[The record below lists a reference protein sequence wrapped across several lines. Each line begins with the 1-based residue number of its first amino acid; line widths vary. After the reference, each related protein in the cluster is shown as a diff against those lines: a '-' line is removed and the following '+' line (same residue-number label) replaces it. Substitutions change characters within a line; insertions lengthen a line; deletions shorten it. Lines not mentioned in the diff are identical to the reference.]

1 MKKLLSFLLVVG
13 LVLVLCPLAF
23 ADSSRTSPLKTS
35 GVLTSNQL
43 VRGRGIDVYRIM
55 CNGTGATSQFGLYD
69 VATKG
74 LEAVADC
81 EFEIYEATSGEGHYI
96 DFGENP
102 LKFDT
107 GCSLVIYNGAIVL
120 HYR

>member
-1 MKKLLSFLLVVG
+1 MKKLLSFLLVIGLVVG
-13 LVLVLCPLAF
+13 LCSSAC

-35 GVLTSNQL
+35 GALTSNQL
-43 VRGRGIDVYRIM
+43 VAGHGIDIYRIM
-55 CNGTGATSQFGLYD
+55 VNNTAGSLTFGLYD
-69 VATKG
+69 TATLGAETVAR
-74 LEAVADC
+74 C
-81 EFEIYEATSGEGHYI
+81 EIEIYEATDGEGHYI

-107 GCSLVIYNGAIVL
+107 GCSLVVTNGAIVL

>member
-13 LVLVLCPLAF
+13 LVLALCPLAF
-23 ADSSRTSPLKTS
+23 ADSRRTSPLKTS
-35 GVLTSNQL
+35 GALTSNQ
-43 VRGRGIDVYRIM
+43 VVSGHGIDVYRIM
-55 CNGTGATSQFGLYD
+55 CNGTAATSKFGLYD
-69 VATKG
+69 AGTGDATVAN
-74 LEAVADC
+74 C
-81 EFEIYEATSGEGHYI
+81 MFEIYEANDGEGHYI

-107 GCSLVIYNGAIVL
+107 ACSLVISSGAIVL

>member
-13 LVLVLCPLAF
+13 LVFGLCSPAF
-23 ADSSRTSPLKTS
+23 ADSSRMSPLKTS
-35 GVLTSNQL
+35 GALTSNQL
-43 VRGRGIDVYRIM
+43 VRGNGIDVYRIM
-55 CNGTGATSQFGLYD
+55 FNGTAATSGFGLYD
-69 VATKG
+69 VAAKG

-81 EFEIYEATSGEGHYI
+81 EIEIYEATDGEGYYI

-107 GCSLVIYNGAIVL
+107 GCSLVIFDGAIVL